1 MNEGT
6 DTSGTHCALL
16 PHEVFGRLHAEAK
29 DLFHTVMTGGE
40 SHLAA
45 WWSAAADGSTWY
57 TEHPVIAAVG
67 PLQRVPL
74 GIHGDDA
81 GAHGDEKILVVTWG
95 SVATEL
101 ATLDT
106 RVLFCMAKGSDM
118 VTHASLM
125 TLWQVRCMRAR
136 CVYSLHAWS
145 IYSMICMRLLGL
157 GLEFSLPRG
166 RGVPGRGPH
175 GEALWPRPPPG
186 SGKAGGQTPHHR
198 GAPRLL
204 GRASGRLEVFER
216 DPLSQTLLQHPQ
228 HLPLVFGER
237 SPAPAGWRRRPAKAG
252 GPSKKPV
259 TTGCVAAG
267 PATAG
272 GPSNSFAARPA
283 TAGGLAVTTGG
294 GRLAMRDPGG
304 GGNAKQPV
312 TTG

>member
-1 MNEGT
+1 MHLHRTLVAACGYIAGWSKLLPPLYHFPMPRRGRGVDEGT

-40 SHLAA
+40 SHLEA

-81 GAHGDEKILVVTWG
+81 GAHGDENILVVTWG

-118 VTHASLM
+118 VTPASFM

-136 CVYSLHAWS
+136 CIRIYTHAYSLHDRY
-145 IYSMICMRLLGL
+145 I
-157 GLEFSLPRG
+157 
-166 RGVPGRGPH
+166 
-175 GEALWPRPPPG
+175 
-186 SGKAGGQTPHHR
+186 
-198 GAPRLL
+198 
-204 GRASGRLEVFER
+204 
-216 DPLSQTLLQHPQ
+216 
-228 HLPLVFGER
+228 
-237 SPAPAGWRRRPAKAG
+237 
-252 GPSKKPV
+252 
-259 TTGCVAAG
+259 
-267 PATAG
+267 
-272 GPSNSFAARPA
+272 
-283 TAGGLAVTTGG
+283 
-294 GRLAMRDPGG
+294 
-304 GGNAKQPV
+304 
-312 TTG
+312 